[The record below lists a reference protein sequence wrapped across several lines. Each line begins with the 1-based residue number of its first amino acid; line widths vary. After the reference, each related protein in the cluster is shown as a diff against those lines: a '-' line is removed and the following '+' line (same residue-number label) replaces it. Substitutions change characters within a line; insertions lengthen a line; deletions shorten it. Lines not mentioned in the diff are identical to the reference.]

1 MNLDELVKNLSNDV
15 SYRKII
21 QGVDTLART
30 APLLVEFIENEE
42 ELDKISDSVFSQ
54 IIKRSLS
61 L

>member
-1 MNLDELVKNLSNDV
+1 MVKNLSNDV
-15 SYRKII
+15 NYRKII